1 MAEAAPQHLTLPSGL
16 LESGALLGPSR
27 DSLRGPEQVSL
38 KQGVSSPSSLDLE
51 VLSVFVPPF
60 VSKEDSPTAGAPSAT
75 LSKTRRRSFRK
86 KRDKPKTEPW
96 KGLPPEDI
104 SVPNGV
110 DLLGLPQLC
119 FPGGVYVASE
129 PKEDCVH
136 FLVLTDVCG
145 NRTYAVVAQY
155 YRPLH
160 DESCFYNGKAHWEP
174 SWPTAGRGWLL
185 RTVRVWRGLQAP
197 YYNALK
203 DCLSW

>member
-1 MAEAAPQHLTLPSGL
+1 M
-16 LESGALLGPSR
+16 
-27 DSLRGPEQVSL
+27 SL

-60 VSKEDSPTAGAPSAT
+60 VSKDDSQMAGAPSAT

-119 FPGGVYVASE
+119 FPGIPRPAF
-129 PKEDCVH
+129 PTPPWC
-136 FLVLTDVCG
+136 FLETKSRKGDRRG
-145 NRTYAVVAQY
+145 AGYPWQPRGQ
-155 YRPLH
+155 
-160 DESCFYNGKAHWEP
+160 
-174 SWPTAGRGWLL
+174 TAGLSSLNLG
-185 RTVRVWRGLQAP
+185 GLGAEGRAAQ
-197 YYNALK
+197 
-203 DCLSW
+203 